1 MRYRVLLRSVQG
13 LLDPGEQ
20 LYGAAFMWQRHR
32 LGYVYSLA
40 AFLGLLIVAI
50 VAGFDEWPSRIT
62 IGLAGAAI
70 ALAATTMYRV
80 LAATSEGLV
89 LIEGGRVR
97 HVGKSIL
104 RRMEL
109 STPIEIQRDTLVTT
123 DWKVDGVEYTVP
135 KSSQQAMQQIA
146 AMGPRSSP

>member
-1 MRYRVLLRSVQG
+1 MRYKILLRSVQR
-13 LLDPGEQ
+13 LLDPDEQ

-40 AFLGLLIVAI
+40 AFVALVLIAI
-50 VAGFDEWPSRIT
+50 ASGFDDWPDRIA

-70 ALAATTMYRV
+70 ALAATTIYRV
-80 LAATSEGLV
+80 LAATSAGLV

-97 HVGKSIL
+97 HVGKSVVQ
-104 RRMEL
+104 RMDL
-109 STPIEIQRDTLVTT
+109 GTPIVIQRDTLVTT

-146 AMGPRSSP
+146 AMSPR